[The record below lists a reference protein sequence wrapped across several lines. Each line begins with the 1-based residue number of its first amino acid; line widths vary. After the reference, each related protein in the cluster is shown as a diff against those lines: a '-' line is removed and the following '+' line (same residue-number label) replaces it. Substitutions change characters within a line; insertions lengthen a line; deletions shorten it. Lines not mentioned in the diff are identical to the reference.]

1 MRRYRPR
8 HLARRIKSSF
18 TPTRA
23 LALALAFVTVTSTVS
38 LALVTDATDAFDD
51 TVAVAGGSGA
61 TPIDVLDNDTVAAGG
76 ALTITE
82 ISGDFTG
89 DVAIADGGAELTYEP
104 AADFCGPDAFDYAL
118 ADGLGGSDTA
128 TVTVEVTCAEEND
141 VVEEAHHDH
150 RLGRGN
156 HHHDRG

>member
-51 TVAVAGGSGA
+51 NVAVAGGSGA
-61 TPIDVLDNDTVAAGG
+61 NPIDVLANDTVVEGG
-76 ALTITE
+76 ELSITE
-82 ISGDFTG
+82 ISGDSAG
-89 DVAIADGGAELTYEP
+89 
-104 AADFCGPDAFDYAL
+104 
-118 ADGLGGSDTA
+118 
-128 TVTVEVTCAEEND
+128 EVI
-141 VVEEAHHDH
+141 
-150 RLGRGN
+150 
-156 HHHDRG
+156 DRRRRA